1 MAQLTLQEAMAV
13 VLRDRGWMD
22 LDDIARE
29 LAERDVYRRPKDGQ
43 PPPSYQLGMRA
54 RKYPQWVDA
63 RGPGGAQIR
72 LAPGGAGASVT
83 GS

>member
-1 MAQLTLQEAMAV
+1 MQAMAV

-29 LAERDVYRRPKDGQ
+29 LAERDLYRRPKDDQ

-54 RKYPQWVDA
+54 RNYPIGSTHVA
-63 RGPGGAQIR
+63 LATRR
-72 LAPGGAGASVT
+72 LASPRAARARPSQVP
-83 GS
+83 